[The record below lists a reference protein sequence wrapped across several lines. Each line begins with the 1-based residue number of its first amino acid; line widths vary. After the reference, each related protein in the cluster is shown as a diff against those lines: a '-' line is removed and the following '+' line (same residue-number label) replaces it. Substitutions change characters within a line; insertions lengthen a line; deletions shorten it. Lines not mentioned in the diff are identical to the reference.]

1 MAVEIRNQPPLQKK
15 RGPTFSRF
23 IHFMLSISRGRDD
36 PASSAFQLS
45 SRLACAKCRIGVR
58 SWYHLLI
65 RVVGKDEKRKPIT
78 VKGLLDNGSELTIL

>member
-1 MAVEIRNQPPLQKK
+1 MALAVLI
-15 RGPTFSRF
+15 FSEGF
-23 IHFMLSISRGRDD
+23 GLAYLGRDD

-45 SRLACAKCRIGVR
+45 SRVACAKCRIGVR